1 MVKTLNSAYNNIR
14 YILIARHYHKG
25 ALNMI
30 PLRDSM
36 RPLRYP
42 YVNILLIFINIALF
56 IYQLS
61 LGSEELA
68 ELFLR
73 FGVIPHNF
81 LALQGYSISPLFTSI
96 FLHGGW
102 FHLLGNMLYLWVFGD
117 NVEDLMGHRSYLLF
131 YLLAGMAANL
141 THIAANP
148 QSAVPTIGASGA
160 IAGVL
165 GAYFILFPRARVLT
179 LIPIGFF
186 LTTARLPAIL
196 FLFLWFFL
204 QLFNALF
211 AAAAAAQMVAWWA
224 HIGGFLAGI
233 LAGLI
238 TLLYRRI
245 MGTA

>member
-1 MVKTLNSAYNNIR
+1 
-14 YILIARHYHKG
+14 
-25 ALNMI
+25 MI

-36 RPLRYP
+36 RPQRYP

-56 IYQLS
+56 FYQVSLS
-61 LGSEELA
+61 NEKLA
-68 ELFLR
+68 ELFFR
-73 FGVIPHNF
+73 YGVIPQNF
-81 LALQGYSISPLFTSI
+81 FLLQGNLLFPLLGSM

-117 NVEDLMGHRSYLLF
+117 NVEDRMGHSGYLFF
-131 YLLAGMAANL
+131 YLLAGVTASLA
-141 THIAANP
+141 HIAANP
-148 QSAVPTIGASGA
+148 QSTVPTIGASGA

-186 LTTARLPAIL
+186 LTTARLPAVL

-204 QLFNALF
+204 QLFNALGAT
-211 AAAAAAQMVAWWA
+211 AASAQMVAWWA
-224 HIGGFLAGI
+224 HIGGFLIGIVAGI
-233 LAGLI
+233 V

-245 MGTA
+245 LGTA